1 MKKLGVNT
9 AGGVLDI
16 IGAVLYFIALFVILG
31 SAVTEAVTTNTLAT
45 VFLVYAAVCVLI
57 HIIGLVQSRKVGIK
71 LVGNILGIIGHAVYL
86 FFGAILGWVAMILVI
101 ISSLFTLKDN
111 KY

>member
-31 SAVTEAVTTNTLAT
+31 SAVTEAVTTGSTDTSNALAT

-57 HIIGLVQSRKVGIK
+57 HIIGLVQSRKVCIK
-71 LVGNILGIIGHAVYL
+71 LVGNILVLSDMLCIYS
-86 FFGAILGWVAMILVI
+86 LVL
-101 ISSLFTLKDN
+101 S
-111 KY
+111 